1 MPTAS
6 PVGTA
11 HADGLPRRNGARRR
25 PSAGPCGPEGTLTAS
40 PCLPAQGD
48 EDNHALYPPLQSGN
62 AIPGA
67 VRVGSYS
74 PHGDSPFG
82 VADLV
87 GNVWQ

>member
-1 MPTAS
+1 MPTAQ
-6 PVGTA
+6 
-11 HADGLPRRNGARRR
+11 R
-25 PSAGPCGPEGTLTAS
+25 GPMWTRGQSDRLF
-40 PCLPAQGD
+40 LPAQGD
-48 EDNHALYPPLQSGN
+48 EDNPALYPPLQSGN

-67 VRVGSYS
+67 IRVGSYS